1 MTADFDYVA
10 SGILVPIRN
19 HVLVV
24 DMETEGEKIVNGLII
39 PSETGNDRGIKPRQA
54 LVCAVGPDQEDV
66 KPGDWV
72 LVEHGRWTR
81 GVKLDDGKVYRKV
94 DPDSI
99 LMVSDEKLEHS
110 SQNSSSVINV
120 PHHNMGTR

>member
-1 MTADFDYVA
+1 MTADFDYA
-10 SGILVPIRN
+10 TSGVLFPIRN

-24 DMETEGEKIVNGLII
+24 DMETEEEKVVNGIII
-39 PSETGNDRGIKPRQA
+39 PNETGQERGIRPRQA
-54 LVCAVGPDQEDV
+54 LVYAVGPEQDDV

-99 LMVSDEKLEHS
+99 LMVSEEKLGV
-110 SQNSSSVINV
+110 Q
-120 PHHNMGTR
+120 